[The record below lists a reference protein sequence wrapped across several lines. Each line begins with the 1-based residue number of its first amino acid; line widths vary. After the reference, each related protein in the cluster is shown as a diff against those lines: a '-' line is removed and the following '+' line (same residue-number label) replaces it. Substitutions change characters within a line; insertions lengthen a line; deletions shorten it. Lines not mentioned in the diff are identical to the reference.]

1 MEVTPRE
8 VSSTNAEPMVDTVCC
23 EETDVKVAVASRGSM
38 ESTIRQ
44 KTNNHRR
51 GPAVEPCPGP
61 NNGVVGVLKYV
72 VSEVPYIVFIRCT
85 VWSHVAPRHLVAVFW
100 RPSFRSN
107 NSNRLFIRRS

>member
-1 MEVTPRE
+1 VEVTPRE

-72 VSEVPYIVFIRCT
+72 VSEVPYIIFYT
-85 VWSHVAPRHLVAVFW
+85 VYGLVPCGAEAFGCGILETK
-100 RPSFRSN
+100 F
-107 NSNRLFIRRS
+107 